1 MRRHMI
7 SILLSLLVLPLSCNR
22 PEEIGR
28 QVQPQP
34 RESSFGTGNVATGG
48 FEGRTPNYLDGDL
61 MVYMPMSRYPGKSL
75 GPAYVLVMRLNP
87 GMPTLY
93 DSGLGASDDYLEIAP
108 AQTDVNGHTFRFW
121 YKVSG
126 KPPVEAFSAD
136 GQSVIRWLDGNT
148 RLRVQSLS
156 GGARQRRSYSMPRF
170 PSTGSLRV
178 KFPGSIGNIKA
189 LRLPVARPAVFRFLR
204 LAVPRSHSL
213 DFAPRRASAPPRPG
227 VDHPVSPAGNL
238 RGDDRIS
245 QVPGESPLSVCTC
258 SCRRRQDCSH
268 QTITVPQRGPWTP
281 RCKGSHERSF
291 DAQ

>member
-1 MRRHMI
+1 MGACMPWFDTPTQAGKDLQCGPGGPGAFPPQGSH
-7 SILLSLLVLPLSCNR
+7 R
-22 PEEIGR
+22 PVRARIRAYG
-28 QVQPQP
+28 
-34 RESSFGTGNVATGG
+34 SSSNSFA
-48 FEGRTPNYLDGDL
+48 
-61 MVYMPMSRYPGKSL
+61 SPG
-75 GPAYVLVMRLNP
+75 PYAAANP
-87 GMPTLY
+87 
-93 DSGLGASDDYLEIAP
+93 S
-108 AQTDVNGHTFRFW
+108 F
-121 YKVSG
+121 
-126 KPPVEAFSAD
+126 
-136 GQSVIRWLDGNT
+136 VIRWLYGNT

-178 KFPGSIGNIKA
+178 KFPGFIGNIKA
-189 LRLPVARPAVFRFLR
+189 LRLPVACPAVLRCLR
-204 LAVPRSHSL
+204 LALPRSHSL

-245 QVPGESPLSVCTC
+245 QVPGESPLSICTC
-258 SCRRRQDCSH
+258 SCRHRQDCSH